1 MLNNTDH
8 PLAFSP
14 TYFSPTLQSLANSR
28 TVEVPMNPVNV
39 LLPVHP
45 LEVGPTINNE
55 LVAQSHIKC
64 LEGINTENDNV
75 NYKIPKKS
83 SANTT
88 KYVGPY
94 RSNPN
99 FTRGK
104 KLSTRNN
111 IRTSFQNDQIAVVK
125 KKVTKRVDRSG
136 RRRIGGKLGEK
147 PKEAQP
153 VAGAEKSKTKPAA
166 KATKKSVPTTRG
178 VKKPHHFRLGTS
190 ALHKIRKYQKS
201 TELLIRKLPFMMVV
215 QEIGQQ
221 FLQGVQFQGTTI
233 MPLQEA
239 AKAYLISLFEDSN
252 LCAIHAKRVTLM
264 PKDLQLAR
272 RIRGEKN

>member
-1 MLNNTDH
+1 MARTKNTARNVPYELPRATMAEHLRAITTPTDKENLEVEEKESRPPAKAKGCQVTNVELVASLDINPPESEPETIPNPNAGLHTPVFSEITELNLTPVFQNEALNRDVLGVIMLNNTDH

-14 TYFSPTLQSLANSR
+14 TYFSPTLQSLANSP
-28 TVEVPMNPVNV
+28 TVEVPMNPVTV

-45 LEVGPTINNE
+45 LEVGPTNNE
-55 LVAQSHIKC
+55 LVAQSDIKC

-88 KYVGPY
+88 EYVGPY

-111 IRTSFQNDQIAVVK
+111 IQTSFRNDQIAVAK

-136 RRRIGGKLGEK
+136 RR
-147 PKEAQP
+147 
-153 VAGAEKSKTKPAA
+153 
-166 KATKKSVPTTRG
+166 
-178 VKKPHHFRLGTS
+178 
-190 ALHKIRKYQKS
+190 
-201 TELLIRKLPFMMVV
+201 
-215 QEIGQQ
+215 
-221 FLQGVQFQGTTI
+221 
-233 MPLQEA
+233 
-239 AKAYLISLFEDSN
+239 
-252 LCAIHAKRVTLM
+252 
-264 PKDLQLAR
+264 
-272 RIRGEKN
+272 